1 MFQLKPIAKASIPRA
16 LEKAE
21 RYRLLNEPR
30 QAESI
35 CLDVL
40 SIEPENQHALSCQL
54 LALTDQFGGV
64 VSGLA
69 EKAKAL
75 LPRFKGAYERAYYA
89 GIIAERYAKHQL
101 LKDHPGARGTAYEYL
116 AEAIHHYDEA
126 EKLAPL
132 GNDEAILRHNTC
144 VRIIQLHGLEAPTG
158 GVEQE
163 LPLE

>member
-1 MFQLKPIAKASIPRA
+1 MLELKQIAKASIPRA

-40 SIEPENQHALSCQL
+40 AIEPENGQALSCLL

-64 VSGLA
+64 VSGLVEQA
-69 EKAKAL
+69 RQL
-75 LPRFKGAYERAYYA
+75 LPRFTGAFERVYYA
-89 GIIAERYAKHQL
+89 GIISERYAKHQL
-101 LKDHPGARGTAYEYL
+101 ASDHPGARFAAYEYL
-116 AEAIHHYDEA
+116 IEAIKHYDDA
-126 EKLAPL
+126 EKLAPK
-132 GNDEAILRHNTC
+132 GNDDAILRHNAC
-144 VRIIQLHGLEAPTG
+144 VRIIEHHQLVAAQPD
-158 GVEQE
+158 EQE

>member
-40 SIEPENQHALSCQL
+40 AIEPENQAALSCLL
-54 LALTDQFGGV
+54 LALTDQFGGAV
-64 VSGLA
+64 TGLLPQ
-69 EKAKAL
+69 AKAL
-75 LPRFKGAYERAYYA
+75 LPRLSGAYERAYYA
-89 GIIAERYAKHQL
+89 GIISERYAKHQIA
-101 LKDHPGARGTAYEYL
+101 KDHPGARGHAYEYL
-116 AEAIHHYDEA
+116 VDAIRHYDEA
-126 EKLAPL
+126 ETHAAS
-132 GNDEAILRHNTC
+132 GNDDAILRHNTC
-144 VRIIQLHGLEAPTG
+144 VRIIERHRLEAPTSG
-158 GVEQE
+158 NDQE

>member
-1 MFQLKPIAKASIPRA
+1 MFELKPIAKASIPRA

-40 SIEPENQHALSCQL
+40 AIEPENQEALSGLL
-54 LALTDQFGGV
+54 LALTDQFGGI

-69 EKAKAL
+69 EQAKQL
-75 LPRFKGAYERAYYA
+75 LPRFTGAYERAYYA
-89 GIIAERYAKHQL
+89 GIISERYAKHQL
-101 LKDHPGARGTAYEYL
+101 AKDHPGARYAAYEYL
-116 AEAIHHYDEA
+116 VEAIKYYQQA
-126 EKLAPL
+126 EELAPA
-132 GNDEAILRHNTC
+132 GNDDAILRHNTC
-144 VRIIQLHGLEAPTG
+144 VRIVQRHRLEAQQRDD
-158 GVEQE
+158 QE

>member
-1 MFQLKPIAKASIPRA
+1 MFQLKPITKASIPRA

-40 SIEPENQHALSCQL
+40 AIEPEHQQALSCLL
-54 LALTDQFGGV
+54 LALTDQLGGV

-69 EKAKAL
+69 ERAKQL
-75 LPRFKGAYERAYYA
+75 LPRFTGAYERAYYA
-89 GIIAERYAKHQL
+89 GIISERFGKHQL
-101 LKDHPGARGTAYEYL
+101 AKDHPGARIGAYEYL
-116 AEAIHHYDEA
+116 VEAIKYYNDA
-126 EKLAPL
+126 EKLAPE
-132 GNDEAILRHNTC
+132 GNDDAILRYNTC
-144 VRIIQLHGLEAPTG
+144 VRIIERHHLQAAQRD
-158 GVEQE
+158 EQE